1 MLTVPRSQ
9 KGVLLFGYYLV
20 RISISVLLLA
30 GPQRLTHLVQVS
42 ILAAITPLIYNWQAS
57 NTAGD
62 TKKKCTSAI
71 VFIGMCL
78 GNIIGPL

>member
-1 MLTVPRSQ
+1 MLTVPREQ

-20 RISISVLLLA
+20 SGAMSSDCILTITDHLLI
-30 GPQRLTHLVQVS
+30 HKVS
-42 ILAAITPLIYNWQAS
+42 ILAAITPMIYNWQAS

-62 TKKKCTSAI
+62 TKKKCTSAV